1 MAIQDDRREREM
13 CQLIGLRR
21 GEGRSEVDAFLDFEV
36 SGKIFSAP
44 IELKST
50 TSNTVSTARDVGP
63 AHIAKWRT
71 RIWAFGFYNTSGRKL
86 QKLLTLGPNDMED
99 WIRKIENYI
108 APDLAIGTRIADKLN
123 LEDLYIVC
131 GEKPKYSL
139 SDAQALQKRQWNRD
153 KYFSEMDDD
162 EGYMP
167 SKMLEILKLRALYL
181 NQRGST
187 LNNPRIPRSFFLRFS
202 DRIIDVTNTS
212 ADEILDATQKEIREI
227 TLANNVLQQT
237 L

>member
-1 MAIQDDRREREM
+1 MAIQDDRRERGM
-13 CQLIGLRR
+13 CQLIGLRK

-36 SGKIFSAP
+36 TGKIFSAP

-71 RIWAFGFYNTSGRKL
+71 RIWVFGFYDASGRKL

-99 WIRKIENYI
+99 WIRKIGNYI
-108 APDLAIGTRIADKLN
+108 APDLAIGTRIEDKLN

-153 KYFSEMDDD
+153 KYFS
-162 EGYMP
+162 
-167 SKMLEILKLRALYL
+167 L
-181 NQRGST
+181 
-187 LNNPRIPRSFFLRFS
+187 
-202 DRIIDVTNTS
+202 
-212 ADEILDATQKEIREI
+212 
-227 TLANNVLQQT
+227 
-237 L
+237 